1 MGEGLGESEME
12 ELVGYRNEVDE
23 EMTGFDSRYSIRYT
37 TRQYNT
43 IQYNTISNLHSAA
56 VGLQLVQKR

>member
-43 IQYNTISNLHSAA
+43 IQYNTIQYNTI
-56 VGLQLVQKR
+56 QYNQ